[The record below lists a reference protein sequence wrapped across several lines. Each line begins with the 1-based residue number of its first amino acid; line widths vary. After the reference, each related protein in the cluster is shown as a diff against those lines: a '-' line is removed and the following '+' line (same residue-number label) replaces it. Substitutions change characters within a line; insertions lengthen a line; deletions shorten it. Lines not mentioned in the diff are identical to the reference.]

1 MSLVAS
7 CISRVLSGKNI
18 ENNPNLTY
26 LLLILINRKRFM
38 YEHRKQPLASR
49 ATFYQRI
56 LKNIIIALI
65 IMAVCLVI
73 GIAGYHYW
81 GEASWIDS
89 LHNASMILSGMGP
102 VVEINSVSGKIFSSA
117 YALFSGVIFITNVGV
132 ILAPAIH
139 RIFHRLHLDDT
150 K

>member
-1 MSLVAS
+1 
-7 CISRVLSGKNI
+7 
-18 ENNPNLTY
+18 
-26 LLLILINRKRFM
+26 M

-49 ATFYQRI
+49 STFYQRI

-73 GIAGYHYW
+73 GIAGYHYL
-81 GEASWIDS
+81 GEVPWIDS
-89 LHNASMILSGMGP
+89 IHNASMILGGMGP
-102 VVEINSVSGKIFSSA
+102 VVEIKSDTGKIFSSA

-132 ILAPAIH
+132 ILAPALH
-139 RIFHRLHLDDT
+139 RIFHRLLLEE